1 MTKQAKIVTKQS
13 LQALLADEA
22 KRPVVIGRALSAL
35 FERQVE
41 SEKETNDTHVT
52 NNLGFSSA
60 DARQGSITAKTFR
73 KRGTLLEFQVEYWMK
88 ARKDGSPRICKYH
101 RQLNEIA
108 MLRRLGSEQ
117 R

>member
-13 LQALLADEA
+13 LQAMLADEA

-41 SEKETNDTHVT
+41 SEQASNDTHVT
-52 NNLGFSSA
+52 NNVGFSSA
-60 DARQGSITAKTFR
+60 DAKQGSITAKTFR
-73 KRGTLLEFQVEYWMK
+73 KRGTLLDFQVEYWMK
-88 ARKDGSPRICKYH
+88 ARKDGTPRICKYH

-108 MLRRLGSEQ
+108 MLRRLKEGQ
-117 R
+117 K